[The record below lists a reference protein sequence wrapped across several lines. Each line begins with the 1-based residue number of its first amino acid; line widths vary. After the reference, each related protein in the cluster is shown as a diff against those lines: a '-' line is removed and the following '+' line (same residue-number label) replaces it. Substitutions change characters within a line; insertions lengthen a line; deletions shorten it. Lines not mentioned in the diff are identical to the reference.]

1 MPKDK
6 KVTRVT
12 VRRPVQ
18 PKPQKTTA
26 NTLRRKNIIQ
36 KQIIEQ

>member
-6 KVTRVT
+6 KVYRNTPRKP
-12 VRRPVQ
+12 VR
-18 PKPQKTTA
+18 PKPQRTTA